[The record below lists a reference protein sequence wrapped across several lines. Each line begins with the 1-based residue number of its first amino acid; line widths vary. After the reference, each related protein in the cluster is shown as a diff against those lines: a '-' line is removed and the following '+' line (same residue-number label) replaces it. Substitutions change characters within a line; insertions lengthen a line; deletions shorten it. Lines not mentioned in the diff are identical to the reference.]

1 MSAPEVWDSIPFL
14 AKLQIIGAIG
24 IFEHISEDKNF
35 LAADG
40 NNTNPNS
47 AEPEPRT
54 PNPNLNLNFAPTLT
68 FALTRRQALH
78 ARRQAGLHAHL
89 QVGPT
94 LALTPTL
101 ALARAALLLAGR
113 PPRVAS

>member
-40 NNTNPNS
+40 NNIIPNPT
-47 AEPEPRT
+47 EPEPRT
-54 PNPNLNLNFAPTLT
+54 PNLNLNFAPTLT

-78 ARRQAGLHAHL
+78 ARRQAGLL
-89 QVGPT
+89 P
-94 LALTPTL
+94 
-101 ALARAALLLAGR
+101 LLPG
-113 PPRVAS
+113 